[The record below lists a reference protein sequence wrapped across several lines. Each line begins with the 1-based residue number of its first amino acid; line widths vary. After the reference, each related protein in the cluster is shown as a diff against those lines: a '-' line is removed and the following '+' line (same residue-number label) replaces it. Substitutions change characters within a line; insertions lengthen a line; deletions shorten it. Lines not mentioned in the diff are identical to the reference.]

1 MALALIGESIL
12 AAVLEVLMER
22 VLSPMVRDFF
32 KSQKIDDEELKKLK
46 ARMRS
51 VSKLLN
57 DAQEKQITDAAVKE
71 WLDELKD
78 AVYQA
83 DDFLDEIA
91 YKALRLKLEGE
102 SRSQTCTDQLRSFLA
117 SLNPCRKGVREVQ
130 TELAKILRSL
140 EELVGQKDVLGLI
153 ERIGEKP
160 SSRITPTSS
169 LVDESGV
176 YGRDAEK
183 EAIVKL
189 LLADDTKGRHLDVIS
204 IVGMGGVGNVK

>member
-1 MALALIGESIL
+1 MALAVIGESIL

-22 VLSPMVRDFF
+22 ISPAVRDFF

-57 DAQEKQITDAAVKE
+57 DAEEKQITDAAVKE

-91 YKALRLKLEGE
+91 YKALRFLRRRGTINFTNAHSFRVSPCQNESIAQAKLGRLLKI
-102 SRSQTCTDQLRSFLA
+102 TDYNKRMFLA
-117 SLNPCRKGVREVQ
+117 
-130 TELAKILRSL
+130 
-140 EELVGQKDVLGLI
+140 
-153 ERIGEKP
+153 
-160 SSRITPTSS
+160 
-169 LVDESGV
+169 
-176 YGRDAEK
+176 
-183 EAIVKL
+183 
-189 LLADDTKGRHLDVIS
+189 
-204 IVGMGGVGNVK
+204 GNL

>member
-22 VLSPMVRDFF
+22 IVSPAVRDFF

-57 DAQEKQITDAAVKE
+57 DAEEKQITDAAVKE

-91 YKALRLKLEGE
+91 YKALR
-102 SRSQTCTDQLRSFLA
+102 RS
-117 SLNPCRKGVREVQ
+117 
-130 TELAKILRSL
+130 
-140 EELVGQKDVLGLI
+140 EELLHNYKWEIKQLISTQKMTRVIFYSVGYYLPKCLPEGLAYILLILQCLACLGRGSGPK
-153 ERIGEKP
+153 EQRGEG
-160 SSRITPTSS
+160 S
-169 LVDESGV
+169 LRMLS
-176 YGRDAEK
+176 YFQ
-183 EAIVKL
+183 
-189 LLADDTKGRHLDVIS
+189 
-204 IVGMGGVGNVK
+204 M

>member
-1 MALALIGESIL
+1 MDLAVIGESIL

-22 VLSPMVRDFF
+22 IVSPAVRDFF

-57 DAQEKQITDAAVKE
+57 DAEEKQITDAAVKE

-102 SRSQTCTDQLRSFLA
+102 SRSQTCTDQTCTMLFLLRDNS
-117 SLNPCRKGVREVQ
+117 E
-130 TELAKILRSL
+130 
-140 EELVGQKDVLGLI
+140 GL
-153 ERIGEKP
+153 
-160 SSRITPTSS
+160 
-169 LVDESGV
+169 
-176 YGRDAEK
+176 
-183 EAIVKL
+183 
-189 LLADDTKGRHLDVIS
+189 
-204 IVGMGGVGNVK
+204 

>member
-22 VLSPMVRDFF
+22 IVSPAVRDFF

-51 VSKLLN
+51 VSKLLKLLN
-57 DAQEKQITDAAVKE
+57 DAEEKQITDAAVKE

-91 YKALRLKLEGE
+91 YKALR
-102 SRSQTCTDQLRSFLA
+102 RS
-117 SLNPCRKGVREVQ
+117 
-130 TELAKILRSL
+130 
-140 EELVGQKDVLGLI
+140 EELLLNYKWEIKQLISTQKMTRVIFYSVGYYLPKCLPEGLAYILLILQCLACPGGVLVQKSN
-153 ERIGEKP
+153 E
-160 SSRITPTSS
+160 
-169 LVDESGV
+169 
-176 YGRDAEK
+176 EK
-183 EAIVKL
+183 EAWVCFHTFKCKL
-189 LLADDTKGRHLDVIS
+189 YS
-204 IVGMGGVGNVK
+204 F

>member
-1 MALALIGESIL
+1 MALAVIGESIL

-22 VLSPMVRDFF
+22 IVSPAVRDFF

-57 DAQEKQITDAAVKE
+57 DAEEKQITDAAVKE

-91 YKALRLKLEGE
+91 YKMTRVIFYSVGYYLPKHLPEGLAYILLILQSLACLGRGSGPKEQRGEGSLRML
-102 SRSQTCTDQLRSFLA
+102 SYFQ
-117 SLNPCRKGVREVQ
+117 
-130 TELAKILRSL
+130 
-140 EELVGQKDVLGLI
+140 
-153 ERIGEKP
+153 
-160 SSRITPTSS
+160 
-169 LVDESGV
+169 
-176 YGRDAEK
+176 
-183 EAIVKL
+183 
-189 LLADDTKGRHLDVIS
+189 
-204 IVGMGGVGNVK
+204 M